1 MTQEALVVRG
11 GDEHRIYARELVV
24 GDVVLVRSGDK
35 VPADLRI
42 LRSRALRVDESTL
55 TGEPM
60 PAGKDV
66 DPVPEDAVLG
76 DRSSMS
82 FASTVVTFGQGAG
95 IVVATGDRTEL
106 GRVSTML
113 AGVVEMDTP
122 LTRKINEFSRVL
134 VFAILGLA
142 ALTFG
147 VGLLRGLDRVETF
160 MAAVALTVAAIPE
173 GLPAA
178 MTIILAIGVGRMASR
193 RAIIRKLPAVETLGS
208 TTVVCSDKTGT
219 LTANAMTVTSV
230 SAGAGDYELTGVG
243 YDPGEILQ
251 QDLPVGPLPEALA
264 GVLRCG
270 LLCNDAHLIDD
281 EEANDGERWVI
292 EGDPTEGALVVA
304 AHKAGLHVDVERVS
318 LPRLDT
324 VPFESEHQYMAT
336 LHARD
341 SGRERVVFV
350 KGSVERVLERCTD
363 MLGRDGTLLP
373 LDPDEVHRRVRR
385 MASDGLRVLAFARK
399 VPDTSLDEIDDVD
412 VDSGLTLLGLQGMID
427 PLRPEVIDAVAAC
440 SEAGISV
447 RMITGDHPV
456 TAVAIAS
463 QLGLIDRAG
472 SDGAVTGGD
481 LDAMDA
487 AQLADVVRSTTV
499 FARVSPEQKLRL
511 VDALQH
517 EGHVVA
523 MTGDGVN
530 DSPALKQADIG
541 VAMGLKGTDAAKD
554 ASDMI
559 LTDDNFASIR
569 AAIEEGRG
577 TFDNLIKFI
586 TWTLPTNLGEALV
599 VMIVV
604 VFALDLP
611 ITPVQIL
618 WINMSTAVFL
628 GLMLAFE
635 PKEPAIMQRQP
646 RVPDEPILTP
656 AILTR
661 IALVGTLLVAAAFG
675 LFAIE
680 RSTGSS
686 IEVARTAAVTT
697 FVMIEVAYLFNCRS
711 LRQPLAA
718 IGVFSNRWIWIG
730 SAAMIASQLV
740 IVYAPVAQTLFGT
753 AAIDAASWARIIAA
767 AIGVHILVALEARW
781 RRSPQ
786 TQPASS

>member
-1 MTQEALVVRG
+1 
-11 GDEHRIYARELVV
+11 
-24 GDVVLVRSGDK
+24 
-35 VPADLRI
+35 
-42 LRSRALRVDESTL
+42 
-55 TGEPM
+55 M

-230 SAGAGDYELTGVG
+230 RAGAGDYELTGVG

-251 QDLPVGPLPEALA
+251 QELPVGPLPEALA

-281 EEANDGERWVI
+281 EEASDGERWVI

-318 LPRLDT
+318 HPRLDT

-341 SGRERVVFV
+341 GGRERVVFV

-363 MLGRDGTLLP
+363 MLDRDGTLLP

-399 VPDTSLDEIDDVD
+399 VPDTSLDEIDDTD

-463 QLGLIDRAG
+463 QLGLTDRAG

-511 VDALQH
+511 VDA
-517 EGHVVA
+517 
-523 MTGDGVN
+523 
-530 DSPALKQADIG
+530 PA
-541 VAMGLKGTDAAKD
+541 T
-554 ASDMI
+554 
-559 LTDDNFASIR
+559 TR
-569 AAIEEGRG
+569 A
-577 TFDNLIKFI
+577 
-586 TWTLPTNLGEALV
+586 TW
-599 VMIVV
+599 
-604 VFALDLP
+604 
-611 ITPVQIL
+611 
-618 WINMSTAVFL
+618 S
-628 GLMLAFE
+628 
-635 PKEPAIMQRQP
+635 R
-646 RVPDEPILTP
+646 
-656 AILTR
+656 
-661 IALVGTLLVAAAFG
+661 
-675 LFAIE
+675 
-680 RSTGSS
+680 
-686 IEVARTAAVTT
+686 
-697 FVMIEVAYLFNCRS
+697 
-711 LRQPLAA
+711 
-718 IGVFSNRWIWIG
+718 
-730 SAAMIASQLV
+730 
-740 IVYAPVAQTLFGT
+740 
-753 AAIDAASWARIIAA
+753 
-767 AIGVHILVALEARW
+767 
-781 RRSPQ
+781 
-786 TQPASS
+786 